1 MKKAKLVSFLAA
13 VLCSISG
20 AQASAIYNYTSNPFT
35 DQTGDF
41 GGQFEKLTISL
52 TFDQPLGPL
61 GSYGIGQQ
69 DDPLLGWYLSNA
81 IFDLGPD
88 LGATLLSSA
97 IQTDAS
103 GKIAS
108 WYIIAQLIG
117 DGGTIFQDISVF
129 DPPQVVDGA
138 GIYYPGLDSTASIS
152 DSPGTWSQAG
162 QVPEPSYSAL
172 LLAALAAGFVW
183 RRKRA
188 RG

>member
-13 VLCSISG
+13 ILCLISG
-20 AQASAIYNYTSNPFT
+20 AQASAIYNYTGNPFT
-35 DQTGDF
+35 DQTGEF
-41 GGQFEKLTISL
+41 GGQFDKLTISL

-61 GSYGIGQQ
+61 GSYWLGQQ
-69 DDPLLGWYLSNA
+69 DDPLLDWYLSNQV
-81 IFDLGPD
+81 FDLGPD

-103 GKIAS
+103 GRIAS

-117 DGGTIFQDISVF
+117 DGGTLFQDISVF
-129 DPPQVVDGA
+129 APPLVVDGA
-138 GIYYPGLDSTASIS
+138 GIYYPGLDSTASIF

-162 QVPEPSYSAL
+162 QVPEPGYSPL
-172 LLAALAAGFVW
+172 VLAALAAGFTW

-188 RG
+188 RA